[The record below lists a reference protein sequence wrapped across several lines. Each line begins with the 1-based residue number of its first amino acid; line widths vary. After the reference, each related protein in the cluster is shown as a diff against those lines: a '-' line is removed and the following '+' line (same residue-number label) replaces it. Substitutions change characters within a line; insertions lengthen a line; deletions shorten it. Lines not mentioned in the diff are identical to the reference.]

1 MAGDNSSP
9 RGFRAMSAKKA
20 KEIQSL
26 GGQNS
31 PQNFKHNR
39 ALASKAG
46 RMGGKKSRRGSAT
59 TD

>member
-1 MAGDNSSP
+1 
-9 RGFRAMSAKKA
+9 MSAKKA

-31 PQNFKHNR
+31 PQNFKNNR

-46 RMGGKKSRRGSAT
+46 RLGGKKSRRGST
-59 TD
+59 NSD

>member
-1 MAGDNSSP
+1 MANDSTTP

-20 KEIQSL
+20 KAIQSL

-46 RMGGKKSRRGSAT
+46 RMGGKKSRRGAAVE
-59 TD
+59 